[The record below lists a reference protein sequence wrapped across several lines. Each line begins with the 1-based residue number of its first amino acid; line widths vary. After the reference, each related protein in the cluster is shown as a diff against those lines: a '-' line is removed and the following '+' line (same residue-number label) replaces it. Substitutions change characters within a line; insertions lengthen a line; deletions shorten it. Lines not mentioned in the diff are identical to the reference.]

1 MTTTAIDR
9 GMPIE
14 QVQTLLGH
22 EKIDTT
28 LMYAMVNQTNV
39 KNAHKKFL
47 G

>member
-1 MTTTAIDR
+1 MLRKR
-9 GMPIE
+9 G
-14 QVQTLLGH
+14 QSSNVGH

-28 LMYAMVNQTNV
+28 FMYAMVNQTNV